1 MNTLTPMQWGGAALL
16 VVGILWW
23 LGPTAVAK
31 IRSWWPVT
39 STEDIDPTEGIVERM
54 ARLSRVQ
61 SDLEA
66 RGHNDE
72 SEMAGMWYAM
82 LRDPVAEDKP

>member
-1 MNTLTPMQWGGAALL
+1 MQWGGAALL
-16 VVGILWW
+16 IVGVLWW

-31 IRSWWPVT
+31 IRSWWPT
-39 STEDIDPTEGIVERM
+39 SEPLACDPTEGIVERM

-72 SEMAGMWYAM
+72 SEMAGTWYSM
-82 LRDPVAEDKP
+82 LRDPVEDKP